1 MEAKKT
7 MNFPLRDL
15 LTKKPFTRVMPDGRY
30 DHGDR
35 WNEVTEEPPVYDY
48 LRRKIVTQEDFAR
61 ELDPCGHII
70 NDREY
75 YPDVWRQN
83 TVDGLWYLEEVP
95 RYAFAYQQVILHN
108 QLTHLTGNDIQFE
121 LADKSEDDNA
131 RKIYNAFKSGWADKN
146 MEVAWYQF
154 AKSVKAT
161 GDAAFVGYMD
171 HGEFGWK
178 VLSFLNGD
186 KLYPHYD
193 LKTGKLNAFART
205 YSNYSETGRVTK
217 KFVDV
222 WDDTYY
228 YRFSAAGEGGSVIDR
243 FKNAIMNLWN
253 VNGYSLEYVEEHNFE
268 IGIPVAYQRD
278 DYGACW
284 TFSQESIDNY
294 EMAFSRLAQNNHD
307 FGLPIMYVKGE
318 GSQEVTK
325 KDMSYASKIFILPS
339 DGEIG
344 FLNRQDASNAYK
356 TELDILENKIYE
368 QSHVVKTP
376 ELKSGDLPAAAIK
389 LLYTPAYNK
398 AMSDSNEYAVSID
411 TIIEIFKFGYGV
423 EAEMRLDFKNTK
435 ISHYI
440 KPYIHLNETELTTNL
455 ASQVQN
461 GFLSKQTASEK
472 SPYSTP
478 QEWDRILKEK
488 KREQEQ
494 ELLLQQQKLEIQSDI
509 AVEEAERMAEIE
521 AQYTNE
527 TSTTDGTTTTT
538 KQARKVRGHKGSIAK
553 GHGRTADGTYSK
565 EGYDRW
571 GNKDGRNNWDNWNR
585 SH

>member
-423 EAEMRLDFKNTK
+423 EAKMRLDFKNTK